1 MERLNYIVE
10 WLDREWFR
18 FLVWFLVGLFV
29 IPMGITLL
37 TGAVKLDRFYDGLM
51 PGQLNIGVLL
61 LAMAPYLLYLGYRIV
76 RHMRGGEGEIEVF

>member
-1 MERLNYIVE
+1 
-10 WLDREWFR
+10 
-18 FLVWFLVGLFV
+18 
-29 IPMGITLL
+29 
-37 TGAVKLDRFYDGLM
+37 M